1 MKIKYIFTIISLLFI
16 ISCAEVPDVTKQT
29 YHFVTAYGYLNSINS
44 IHADVNK
51 AVCIDV
57 NNKHVLDLK
66 YRMESKGKYGDDP
79 SSAIKNSYLKVINGR
94 FFVDGLAMNV
104 NLVDNRVLL
113 YNTTIDDMVGIVD
126 MRGIEQFMNQGE
138 HEVSFYITAIE
149 YSGSGTPTGEAE
161 TFGAVFG
168 KVKFDSTG
176 SNCNF

>member
-1 MKIKYIFTIISLLFI
+1 MKIKYIFTIITILFT
-16 ISCAEVPDVTKQT
+16 ISCADDVTKQT
-29 YHFVTAYGYLNSINS
+29 FKYTKASGNLEKINS
-44 IHADVNK
+44 MPANGSS

-57 NNKHVLDLK
+57 NNKHVLDLQ
-66 YRMESKGKYGDDP
+66 YRMVSNGLYGDDP

-104 NLVDNRVLL
+104 KLVDDRALL

-126 MRGIEQFMNQGE
+126 MRGIEQFINQGE
-138 HEVSFYITAIE
+138 HTVEFYITARE
-149 YSGSGTPTGEAE
+149 YSGNGVSTSQEE

>member
-1 MKIKYIFTIISLLFI
+1 MNIRVILAVLFI
-16 ISCAEVPDVTKQT
+16 VFISSCADDVTKHT
-29 YHFVTAYGYLNSINS
+29 YHFATASGYLNSINS
-44 IHADVNK
+44 ISADGNN

-66 YRMESKGKYGDDP
+66 YRMESKGLFGDNP
-79 SSAIKNSYLKVINGR
+79 IPAIKNSYLKVINGR

-138 HEVSFYITAIE
+138 HTVEFYITARE
-149 YSGSGTPTGEAE
+149 YSGNGVSTSQEE

>member
-1 MKIKYIFTIISLLFI
+1 MKIKVILIILLIFFIS
-16 ISCAEVPDVTKQT
+16 SCADDVTKHT
-29 YHFVTAYGYLNSINS
+29 YHFATASGYLNSINS
-44 IHADVNK
+44 ISADGNN

-66 YRMESKGKYGDDP
+66 YRMESKGLFGDNP
-79 SSAIKNSYLKVINGR
+79 IPAIKNSYLKVINGR

-104 NLVDNRVLL
+104 NLVDERVLM

-126 MRGIEQFMNQGE
+126 IRGIEQFMNQGE
-138 HEVSFYITAIE
+138 HTVEFYITARE
-149 YSGSGTPTGEAE
+149 YSGNGVSTSQEK

>member
-29 YHFVTAYGYLNSINS
+29 YHFVTAYGYLNNINS
-44 IHADVNK
+44 INADANK

-57 NNKHVLDLK
+57 NNKHVLDLQ
-66 YRMESKGKYGDDP
+66 YRMVSNGLYGDNPD
-79 SSAIKNSYLKVINGR
+79 ADKKNSYLKVVSGR
-94 FFVDGLAMNV
+94 LYVDGVA
-104 NLVDNRVLL
+104 LVVDAVGDRVLY

-126 MRGIEQFMNQGE
+126 IRGIEQFINQGE

>member
-1 MKIKYIFTIISLLFI
+1 MRIKGILFI
-16 ISCAEVPDVTKQT
+16 LILFFVLSCAEQEEVKKQT

-138 HEVSFYITAIE
+138 HTVEFYITARE
-149 YSGSGTPTGEAE
+149 YSGNGVSTSQEE

-176 SNCNF
+176 SGCNF